1 MRWVIRIWPGSA
13 SGMDP
18 HLAPNAA
25 MPSMDPRMARH
36 GQPRSGSHAIR
47 GWSMPS
53 ADGMDP
59 RLAPNR
65 RHPQQPTNCRAVRVA
80 PPLKLPTF
88 PVPPDR
94 KKKEGKERKERKKGE
109 KEKRKAKGQ
118 RTKNKGQ
125 RIGGGGGAFS
135 GPARSAL
142 FFFLLALTSLGP

>member
-36 GQPRSGSHAIR
+36 GQPRRGSHAIR

-59 RLAPNR
+59 RLAPNTSDR
-65 RHPQQPTNCRAVRVA
+65 NRFWEKSCKITQLAVSGQQ
-80 PPLKLPTF
+80 
-88 PVPPDR
+88 
-94 KKKEGKERKERKKGE
+94 
-109 KEKRKAKGQ
+109 
-118 RTKNKGQ
+118 
-125 RIGGGGGAFS
+125 S
-135 GPARSAL
+135 
-142 FFFLLALTSLGP
+142 